1 MEGTPDISKVV
12 GIIMENPELIE
23 RISAMMKDGDTP
35 NEEKNEVEQTGRIE
49 TPAEEASTKAL
60 PTSAEAKRHNRTR
73 LLGAMKPYLNESRV
87 KAIDTMI
94 GIVDALDMMRGR

>member
-23 RISAMMKDGDTP
+23 RISAMMKEGEAP
-35 NEEKNEVEQTGRIE
+35 SEEKNESKESEMIE
-49 TPAEEASTKAL
+49 APAEEVSTKAL
-60 PTSAEAKRHNRTR
+60 PTSAEARRHNRTR

>member
-1 MEGTPDISKVV
+1 MMDRSPDISKVV
-12 GIIMENPELIE
+12 EIIMENPDLIE
-23 RISAMMKDGDTP
+23 RIGMMMKEGSDGDQS
-35 NEEKNEVEQTGRIE
+35 EK
-49 TPAEEASTKAL
+49 AEALPPKDGEGEKEASA
-60 PTSAEAKRHNRTR
+60 PAQGSAEARRHNRTR